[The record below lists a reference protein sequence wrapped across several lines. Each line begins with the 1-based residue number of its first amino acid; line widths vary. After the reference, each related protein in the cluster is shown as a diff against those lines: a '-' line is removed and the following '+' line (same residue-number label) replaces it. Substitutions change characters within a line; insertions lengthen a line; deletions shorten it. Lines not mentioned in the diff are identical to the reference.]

1 MDIQDIYETFKG
13 KGWLKDDV
21 KLDCF
26 LGDDDI
32 MRIFDIP
39 KFRKPRRKS
48 PPANE
53 RQGVYEEEKCHARIW
68 AEGYDSIQCGFS
80 QVNGCFCKRH
90 QLCAKGEWWLGN
102 INEKRP
108 EKPVLYS
115 EAYPDGLEHNWR
127 DTKMMD
133 EKDET
138 TKEKESTDAPK
149 RRGRPKGSKNKKK
162 KPNNK
167 KEKQEISMAEL
178 EALIQKKQE
187 EG

>member
-1 MDIQDIYETFKG
+1 
-13 KGWLKDDV
+13 
-21 KLDCF
+21 
-26 LGDDDI
+26 
-32 MRIFDIP
+32 
-39 KFRKPRRKS
+39 
-48 PPANE
+48 
-53 RQGVYEEEKCHARIW
+53 
-68 AEGYDSIQCGFS
+68 
-80 QVNGCFCKRH
+80 
-90 QLCAKGEWWLGN
+90 LCAKGEWWLGN